1 MRRGGTLGWPPT
13 SAASSHLVYHFDLSY
28 KRAETNEQDNSDRIL
43 KYKMQRW
50 HSADSSVK
58 KYSSNS

>member
-1 MRRGGTLGWPPT
+1 MVTNQLLPQVLI
-13 SAASSHLVYHFDLSY
+13 SCFDLSY
-28 KRAETNEQDNSDRIL
+28 KRAETNEQDNSDRFL